1 MPTLVRIT
9 TQPLSLKNLL
19 AGQMRFMSQNGFDVT
34 MVSSDGVLKQELI
47 LQENCT
53 HIVVPMTRT
62 ISPIADLVSL
72 FRLIILLKK
81 LRPDIV
87 HTHTPKAGLLGMLAS
102 KICRVPHRIHTL
114 AGLPLMTAT
123 GLKKKLLIITEKL
136 TYWAAHE
143 VWPNSLSLKKYV
155 IENKLCKSDKLDVI
169 KKGSSNGINLEK
181 YNFKNISEEEIL
193 KIKNDLGVSTDSY
206 WLLFVGR
213 IVKDKGIIE
222 LVEIF
227 DELKLQKANV
237 RLMLVGSFEEALDP
251 LPAEILE
258 KIKTDPDIVITEWVS
273 NVVPYYHFA
282 DLVVFPSHRE
292 GFPNALLQAGAFNK
306 PVVCSDISGN
316 IDLINAETGFLYKV
330 GEKQDLLN
338 KILFV
343 FQNAEE
349 AKRRSNNLYK
359 EVVTNYDNKII
370 MQEILSRY
378 NKMMA
383 Q

>member
-1 MPTLVRIT
+1 MPTLIRIT

-62 ISPIADLVSL
+62 ISPIADLISL

-81 LRPDIV
+81 LSPDIV

-123 GLKKKLLIITEKL
+123 GLKKKILTITEKI

-155 IENKLCKSDKLDVI
+155 IKKKLCKSDKLQVI

-181 YNFKNISEEEIL
+181 YNFKNITQEEIL

-222 LVEIF
+222 LIEIF
-227 DELKLQKANV
+227 DQLKQQKTNV
-237 RLMLVGSFEEALDP
+237 RLLLVGSFEEKLDP
-251 LPAEILE
+251 LPKEILE
-258 KIKTDPDIVITEWVS
+258 QIKINPDIVVTEWVS
-273 NVVPYYHFA
+273 NVIPYYHFA

-316 IDLINAETGFLYKV
+316 IDLINVETGFLYKV
-330 GEKQDLLN
+330 GEKQDLLS
-338 KILFV
+338 KILLV
-343 FQNAEE
+343 FQNPDE
-349 AKRRSNNLYK
+349 AKRRSDNLY
-359 EVVTNYDNKII
+359 ENVVANYDNKII
-370 MQEILSRY
+370 MQEILNRY
-378 NKMMA
+378 NKMLT